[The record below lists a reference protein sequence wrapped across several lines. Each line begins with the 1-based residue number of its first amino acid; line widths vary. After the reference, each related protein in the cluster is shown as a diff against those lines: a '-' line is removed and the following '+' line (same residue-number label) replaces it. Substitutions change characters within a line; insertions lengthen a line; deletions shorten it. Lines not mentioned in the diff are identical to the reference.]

1 MTYENFKQEIEKLGL
16 NVFALNYIVY
26 VNNDKYKPIYYVG
39 IKKRYDLY
47 PSNGFYNLD
56 ESLQHKVFE
65 LVNELAK
72 TPLDERGVVWNY
84 LSMKTNK

>member
-65 LVNELAK
+65 LAK